1 MEYYELLKS
10 KMAEKLYFY
19 PVWIRIW
26 HWLNALMFLFLIVTG
41 LSMQYSS
48 PDYPLI
54 RFDLAVFIHN
64 IGGIIVTIGFI
75 VFVIGNLVTSNGKF
89 YNLKLK
95 GVADRLQKQM
105 MYYMFGIFKN
115 EQAPFPLSASR
126 KFNPLQKVSY
136 IFAMYIFLPLLIISG
151 LGLLFPEIIVSKVIG
166 ISGIH
171 LTDLLHIISGFV
183 LSVFMVIHIY
193 FCTIGKTATS
203 NFKSMFTG
211 WH

>member
-1 MEYYELLKS
+1 
-10 KMAEKLYFY
+10 MAEKIYFY
-19 PVWIRIW
+19 PVWIRLW

-54 RFDLAVFIHN
+54 RFDIAVSLHN
-64 IGGIIVTIGFI
+64 IAGIIVTIGYF
-75 VFVIGNLVTSNGKF
+75 VFVIGNMVTSNGKF
-89 YNLKLK
+89 YKVNMREIIGQVK
-95 GVADRLQKQM
+95 KQF
-105 MYYMFGIFKN
+105 MYYTFGIFKH
-115 EQAPFPLSASR
+115 EQTPFPLSENR

-136 IFAMYIFLPLLIISG
+136 VFAMYAFVPIMIISG
-151 LGLLFPEIIVSKVIG
+151 FGLLFPETIIPRVFG

-171 LTDLLHIISGFV
+171 LTDLVHIISGFI

-193 FCTIGKTATS
+193 FCTIGKTPTA
-203 NFKSMFTG
+203 NFKSMING

>member
-1 MEYYELLKS
+1 
-10 KMAEKLYFY
+10 MAEKLYFY

-54 RFDLAVFIHN
+54 RFDIAVSVHN
-64 IGGIIVTIGFI
+64 IAGIIVTIGYF
-75 VFVIGNLVTSNGKF
+75 VFVVGNMITANGRFYKF
-89 YNLKLK
+89 KISDIFDQVK
-95 GVADRLQKQM
+95 KQFL
-105 MYYMFGIFKN
+105 YYTFGIFKH
-115 EQAPFPLSASR
+115 ESAPFPLSESR
-126 KFNPLQKVSY
+126 KFNPLQKLSY
-136 IFAMYIFLPLLIISG
+136 VFAMYAFVPILIISG
-151 LGLLFPEIIVSKVIG
+151 LGLLFPETIIPKVFG

-171 LTDLLHIISGFV
+171 LTDLVHILSGFV

-193 FCTIGKTATS
+193 FCTIGKSPTA

>member
-1 MEYYELLKS
+1 
-10 KMAEKLYFY
+10 MADKLYFY

-26 HWLNALMFLFLIVTG
+26 HWINGLMFLLLIVTG
-41 LSMQYSS
+41 LSMQYAS

-54 RFDLAVFIHN
+54 RFDLAVSVHN
-64 IGGIIVTIGFI
+64 IAGIIVTIAYF

-89 YNLKLK
+89 YTFKLSEIFVQLKL
-95 GVADRLQKQM
+95 QII
-105 MYYMFGIFKN
+105 YYTFGIFKHSP
-115 EQAPFPLSASR
+115 APFPLSESR

-136 IFAMYIFLPLLIISG
+136 VFAMYAFVPVLIISG
-151 LGLLFPEIIVSKVIG
+151 LGLLFPEIIIPKVFG

-171 LTDLLHIISGFV
+171 LTDLIHIISGFV

-193 FCTIGKTATS
+193 FCTIGKTPTS
-203 NFKSMFTG
+203 NFRSMING

>member
-1 MEYYELLKS
+1 
-10 KMAEKLYFY
+10 MAEKIYFY
-19 PVWIRIW
+19 PVWIRLW

-54 RFDLAVFIHN
+54 RFDIAVSLHN
-64 IGGIIVTIGFI
+64 IAGIIVTIGYF
-75 VFVIGNLVTSNGKF
+75 VFVMGNMVTSNGKF
-89 YNLKLK
+89 YKFNLREITGQVK
-95 GVADRLQKQM
+95 KQF
-105 MYYMFGIFKN
+105 MYYTFGIFKH
-115 EQAPFPLSASR
+115 EQAPFPLSENR

-136 IFAMYIFLPLLIISG
+136 VFAMYAFVPIMIISG
-151 LGLLFPEIIVSKVIG
+151 FGLLFPETIIPRVFG

-171 LTDLLHIISGFV
+171 LTDLVHIISGFI

-193 FCTIGKTATS
+193 FCTIGKTPTA
-203 NFKSMFTG
+203 NFKSMING

>member
-1 MEYYELLKS
+1 
-10 KMAEKLYFY
+10 MADKLYFY

-26 HWLNALMFLFLIVTG
+26 HWVNALMFLFLIVTG

-54 RFDLAVFIHN
+54 RFDIAVSIHN
-64 IGGIIVTIGFI
+64 IAGIIVTIAYF

-89 YNLKLK
+89 YKLKLNEIVDQLK
-95 GVADRLQKQM
+95 KQF
-105 MYYMFGIFKN
+105 MYYTFGIFKH
-115 EQAPFPLSASR
+115 ESAPFPLSENR

-136 IFAMYIFLPLLIISG
+136 LFAMYAFVPIMIISG
-151 LGLLFPEIIVSKVIG
+151 LGLLFPDIIVSRVFG

-171 LTDLLHIISGFV
+171 LTDLIHIISGFV

-203 NFKSMFTG
+203 NFRSMING